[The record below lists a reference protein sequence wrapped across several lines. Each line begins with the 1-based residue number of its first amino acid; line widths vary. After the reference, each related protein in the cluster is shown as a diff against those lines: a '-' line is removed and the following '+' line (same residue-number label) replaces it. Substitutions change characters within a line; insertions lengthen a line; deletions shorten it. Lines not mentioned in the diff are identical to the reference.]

1 MGFSKYANASR
12 AGEIHTS
19 KYINTSN
26 YVNTSI
32 LNTKEY
38 INTNTI
44 NTCKTGHTVQAC
56 TDDQANQKLVQTLQ
70 RMRPAYKA
78 AVKRIQEDPLSY
90 RLEKILR
97 FLRKVNSRDN
107 YMQVVSSVMAMSP
120 MEQAQFAEQV
130 ERNMADAAE

>member
-19 KYINTSN
+19 KYINTSIP
-26 YVNTSI
+26 NTE
-32 LNTKEY
+32 EY
-38 INTNTI
+38 INTNNV

-56 TDDQANQKLVQTLQ
+56 TDGRANQKLVQTLQ